1 MWYIDKWIKISIN
14 ILTGESSKFTGGR
27 LRGKRNELKIDKIKN
42 LLTNWGSPNQ
52 QLLTINAVL
61 KDPIFSKENDKADVV
76 NIDNDSPITVYLLK
90 RIK

>member
-1 MWYIDKWIKISIN
+1 MWYIDKWNKISRN

-61 KDPIFSKENDKADVV
+61 KDPIFSKENDKTDGV
-76 NIDNDSPITVYLLK
+76 NIDNESPITVYLLK